1 MTTIAAAIQLVYVC
15 GMLRS
20 TRCLALLTTF
30 ALFACSEA
38 APPPA
43 TPEPPPT
50 SEAPAPEPP
59 PETTAEPEP
68 AGPPRPEAVAVDIP
82 EDIQKLLDAEDRD
95 PKDRELDAGRH
106 PGELLAFFE
115 ISPGMKVAELGAGTG
130 YTAELLARRV
140 GKKGKVFA
148 QNPKFV
154 LEKFAEAPWSER
166 LKKPVMK
173 PVVRVDREFD
183 DPLPKEAKNLDA
195 VFLVLFYH
203 DTYWMEIDRAKMNAA
218 IFKALKPG
226 GVFAVVDHS
235 AAAGHGSKDVKTL
248 HRIEEDLVKQ
258 EIEAAGFQLESEGQF
273 LRNPKDTLDWND
285 APSASADK
293 RGTSDRFV
301 LKFKKPAG

>member
-1 MTTIAAAIQLVYVC
+1 M
-15 GMLRS
+15 RS
-20 TRCLALLTTF
+20 LTRSAPLLTALT
-30 ALFACSEA
+30 LFACGEA
-38 APPPA
+38 ATPPA
-43 TPEPPPT
+43 APET
-50 SEAPAPEPP
+50 SMTAEAPAAPAPPEPET
-59 PETTAEPEP
+59 PEEPEP
-68 AGPPRPEAVAVDIP
+68 AGPPRQAAVPVEIP
-82 EDIQKLLDAEDRD
+82 EDIQKVVASEDRD
-95 PKDRELDAGRH
+95 PKDRELDTGRH
-106 PGELLAFFE
+106 PGELLAFFD
-115 ISPGMKVAELGAGTG
+115 IQPGMKVAELGAGTG

-140 GKKGKVFA
+140 GPKGKVFA

-154 LEKFAEAPWSER
+154 LEKFAEKPWSER

-226 GVFAVVDHS
+226 GVFAIVDHS
-235 AAAGHGSKDVKTL
+235 AGEGRGSQDVKTL
-248 HRIEEDLVKQ
+248 HRIEEKLVKDEVQ
-258 EIEAAGFQLESEGQF
+258 AAGFELDAEGHF

-301 LKFKKPAG
+301 LRFKKPEG